1 MEIISVINQKGGV
14 GKTTTVIN
22 LAAGLSQQNKK
33 ILVIDL
39 DPQGNA
45 TTGLGLSNVE
55 NSSDT
60 VYGALNGTKEISEV
74 IKNTKFKNLDI
85 ITSNV
90 DLSGLEVET
99 ADDVNKAF
107 ILKAKLATY
116 LNNSR
121 GSYDYVLIDCPPS
134 LSLLTVMALVAS
146 NSLLVPLQAE
156 FFALEGLTQLMK
168 TIDRI
173 KISLNPEI
181 KIRGILLTM
190 YDRRNKLSSQVEKE
204 ARDYFNEKVYSTII
218 PRNVRLSEAP
228 SHGMPV
234 LIYDKSCPGSKSYFS
249 FTDEFINQETTMGSA
264 A

>member
-1 MEIISVINQKGGV
+1 MQIVSVINQKGGV

-22 LAAGLSQQNKK
+22 LAAGLSQLNKK

-45 TTGLGLSNVE
+45 TTGLGLSNVD
-55 NSSDT
+55 NSRDT
-60 VYGALNGTKEISEV
+60 IYGVLNGSREINEV
-74 IKNTKFKNLDI
+74 IKKTQFENLDI

-90 DLSGLEVET
+90 DLSGIEVET
-99 ADDVNKAF
+99 ADDSNRAF
-107 ILKAKLATY
+107 ILKVKLGAY

-134 LSLLTVMALVAS
+134 LSLLTVMALVCS
-146 NSLLVPLQAE
+146 NSLLVPLQTE

-173 KISLNPEI
+173 KVSLNPDL

-190 YDRRNKLSSQVEKE
+190 YDKRNKLSSQVEKE
-204 ARDYFNEKVYSTII
+204 ARDFFNKKVYSTVI

-234 LIYDKSCPGSKSYFS
+234 LIYDKSCLGSKSYFN
-249 FTDEFINQETTMGSA
+249 FTDEFINQETNIGSA